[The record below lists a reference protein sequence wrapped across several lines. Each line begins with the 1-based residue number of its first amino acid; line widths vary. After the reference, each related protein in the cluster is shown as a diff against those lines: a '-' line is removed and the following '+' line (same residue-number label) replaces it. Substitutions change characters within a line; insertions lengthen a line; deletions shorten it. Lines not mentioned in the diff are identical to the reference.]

1 METGLQPV
9 SQTLLGMGQIDVGHA
24 NLRESE
30 FQRPALELGDQ
41 IRGLGG
47 QAQQDFLVAIEPIVK
62 NTCWRDEADTENSA
76 RRLAERAEIADA
88 IVELHGDLG
97 AGKTTWVRHLLRAL
111 GVSGRIKS
119 PTYGVVEPHQGRWQ
133 DRALP
138 IWHFDFYRLDDPHEW
153 IEAGLRDIFVQA
165 GLKLVEWPEKAG
177 SQRPLAD
184 LSLHIACDAQGLRQV
199 RALAQTPRGLPL
211 LEAL

>member
-1 METGLQPV
+1 
-9 SQTLLGMGQIDVGHA
+9 MG
-24 NLRESE
+24 
-30 FQRPALELGDQ
+30 PALQLGDQ

-62 NTCWRDEADTENSA
+62 NTSWRDETDTEASA
-76 RRLAERAEIADA
+76 RRLARQAEIADA

-119 PTYGVVEPHQGRWQ
+119 PSYGVVEPHQGQ
-133 DRALP
+133 CQGQAMS
-138 IWHFDFYRLDDPHEW
+138 IWHFDFYRFADPREW
-153 IEAGLRDIFVQA
+153 IEAGLRDLFVQP

-177 SQRPLAD
+177 PQRPLAD
-184 LSLHIACDAQGLRQV
+184 LALHIHCDEEGLREV
-199 RALAQTPRGLPL
+199 RALAQSPKGLTL

>member
-1 METGLQPV
+1 MKPGLQPI

-30 FQRPALELGDQ
+30 LMGPSLKLGDQ

-62 NTCWRDEADTENSA
+62 NTCWRTETDTLDSA
-76 RRLAERAEIADA
+76 LRLAGRAEIAHA
-88 IVELHGDLG
+88 IIELQGDLG

-111 GVSGRIKS
+111 GVAGRIKS
-119 PTYGVVEPHQGRWQ
+119 PSYGVVEPHLGQWQGRP
-133 DRALP
+133 LS
-138 IWHFDFYRLDDPHEW
+138 IWHFDFYRLNDPREW
-153 IEAGLRDIFVQA
+153 LDAGLRDVFVQE
-165 GLKLVEWPEKAG
+165 GLKLVEWPERAG
-177 SQRPLAD
+177 AQRPTAD
-184 LSLHIACDAQGLRQV
+184 LALHIETDDQGLRRV
-199 RALAQTPRGLPL
+199 RALASTPVGAPL